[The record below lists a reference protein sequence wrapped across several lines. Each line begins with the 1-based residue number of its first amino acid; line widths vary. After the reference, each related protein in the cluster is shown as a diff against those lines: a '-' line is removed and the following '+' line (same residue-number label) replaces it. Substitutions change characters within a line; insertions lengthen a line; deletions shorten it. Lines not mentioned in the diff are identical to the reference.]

1 MCVIPFTR
9 VYSSTRAR
17 SLSHNHSDTD
27 AHDVIRM
34 CMQIPAG
41 SVTKTWTGVAV
52 LQAVARG
59 DLSLETPAHVWVD
72 PPLLAQNKTSMSE
85 LWGRNP
91 QVIRNMTLS

>member
-1 MCVIPFTR
+1 
-9 VYSSTRAR
+9 
-17 SLSHNHSDTD
+17 
-27 AHDVIRM
+27 VIRM
-34 CMQIPAG
+34 CVQIPAG

-91 QVIRNMTLS
+91 QVIHNMTLRGHLCVFVCVCVCVCVCV